1 MAFTKSNVEE
11 LSAALGEPGWVLD
24 RRLEAWRSF
33 EALDI
38 PNEKEEP
45 WRYTDLRRL
54 RFDLDQFTPA
64 LPKAITRVSNEA
76 EELVRQEGDRAGYL
90 IQRDADVAHVELDPS
105 LAGKGVILSD
115 LNSAIQEHGDLIKD
129 HLFKDLAHENVF
141 KALHRSLFCGGTF
154 LYVPKG
160 VTVALPIEGQH
171 WIEQSGF
178 ATFPHTLIV
187 VEEDAEVVYFERLQS
202 SVDKPSLSDA
212 GLEVAAGRAAR
223 ISIVSL
229 QELGPEVWHF
239 QSQRTATEADVQ
251 LRSLVV
257 TLGARFSRNEVS
269 TVIEG
274 ERSAIEM
281 LGLYFAESGQH
292 FDFRTLQDHVAGQSK
307 SDLLY
312 KGALKD
318 ESRAVYAGLIRVNK
332 GAAYT
337 DAYQTNRNLV
347 LSDHAKADSKP
358 ELEIENN
365 EVKCSHAASV
375 SQIEENELFYLQ
387 SRGIPNHEAQRLIVH
402 GFFED
407 VVSRIRNTEIRTV
420 LLEAIETKLAGSARA
435 QAA

>member
-1 MAFTKSNVEE
+1 MPFTKSNVEE

-24 RRLEAWRSF
+24 RRLDAWQSF
-33 EALDI
+33 EASEL
-38 PNEKEEP
+38 PHEKEEP

-54 RFDLDQFTPA
+54 KFDLDQFAPA
-64 LPKAITRVSNEA
+64 LPKSTSRVSEDAEA
-76 EELVRQEGDRAGYL
+76 LVKEEGDRAGYL

-105 LAGKGVILSD
+105 LANKGVILAD
-115 LNSAIQEHGDLIKD
+115 LNSALEEHGDLIKD
-129 HLFKDLAHENVF
+129 HLFKDLANESIF
-141 KALHRSLFCGGTF
+141 KALHRALFCGGTF

-160 VTVALPIEGQH
+160 VTVALPIEGQQ
-171 WIEQSGF
+171 WIEEPGF

-187 VEEDAEVVYFERLQS
+187 VEEDAEIVYFERLQS
-202 SVDKPSLSDA
+202 SVDQPSLSNG
-212 GLEVAAGRAAR
+212 GLEVSAGRAAR
-223 ISIVSL
+223 VSLLSL
-229 QELGPEVWHF
+229 QELGSQVWHF
-239 QSQRTATEADVQ
+239 QSQRCATEADVQ
-251 LRSLVV
+251 LKSLVV
-257 TLGARFSRNEVS
+257 TLGGRFSRNEVS
-269 TVIEG
+269 SVIEG
-274 ERSAIEM
+274 ERSGIEM

-387 SRGIPNHEAQRLIVH
+387 SRGIPNDEAQRLIVH

-407 VVSRIRNTEIRTV
+407 VLSRIRNAEIRAV
-420 LLEAIETKLAGSARA
+420 LLEAIETKLAGTSSIK
-435 QAA
+435 AA

>member
-33 EALDI
+33 EALEM
-38 PNEKEEP
+38 PHEKEEP
-45 WRYTDLRRL
+45 WRYTNLRQL
-54 RFDLDQFTPA
+54 KFDLDQFTPA
-64 LPKAITRVSNEA
+64 LPKAARQVSEEA
-76 EELVRQEGDRAGYL
+76 EELVRQEGERSGYL

-105 LAGKGVILSD
+105 LTSKGVILAN

-129 HLFKDLAHENVF
+129 HLFRDLAHESIF
-141 KALHRSLFCGGTF
+141 KALHRALFCGGTF

-160 VTVALPIEGQH
+160 VTVALPIESQH

-187 VEEDAEVVYFERLQS
+187 IGEDAEIVYFERLQS
-202 SVDKPSLSDA
+202 SVDQPSLANA
-212 GLEVAAGRAAR
+212 GVEVAAGRAAR
-223 ISIVSL
+223 ISLVSL
-229 QELGPEVWHF
+229 QELGSQVWHF
-239 QSQRTATEADVQ
+239 QTQRAATGADVQ

-257 TLGARFSRNEVS
+257 TLGGRFSRNEVS
-269 TVIEG
+269 SVIEG
-274 ERSAIEM
+274 ERSNIEM

-387 SRGIPNHEAQRLIVH
+387 SRGIPKDQAQRLIVH

-407 VVSRIRNTEIRTV
+407 VVSRIRNAEIRTV
-420 LLEAIETKLAGSARA
+420 LLDAIEAKLAGSAEE